1 VTTRKA
7 LIEISLSGLEDEVIP
22 SVIHLFDRWGRG
34 GAIVEQIAGENA
46 RSTVKTYLLPEDD
59 EGLRQIEIG
68 LTLLNQAVS
77 SQRVGANPCGCPPG
91 QVHPQVPS
99 GEDLPLPQDIEKI
112 HQARNISSS
121 GDSPDSQRL
130 PTPQIRFLAEADW
143 AEAWKSG
150 YDVLHIGRRLV
161 VRPTWRDYT
170 PEPGDLVIALDPGMA
185 FGSGLH
191 PTTRLC
197 LEALEDHMRPGAS
210 VLDVG
215 TGSGILAIAAARLGA
230 SRVLALDTDP
240 LAVRV
245 ARENVALNQVESVVR
260 VEVGTVQISNL
271 PWPTRQ
277 PVLPAP
283 CRDGAPVGAAPWP
296 AWRSQDGQVAG
307 PGGRQSPVWDLV
319 VANILAETIIDLEP
333 ALAAN
338 LSPGG
343 ILVVS
348 GIIAE
353 RTDAVL
359 ASLHQNG
366 LALVERRDDGDW
378 VALIGY
384 KPDGR
389 RMTKDG

>member
-7 LIEISLSGLEDEVIP
+7 LIEVSLFGLEDEVIP
-22 SVIHLFDRWGRG
+22 SVINLFDRWGQG
-34 GAIVEQIAGENA
+34 GAIVEQIVGENA

-68 LTLLNQAVS
+68 LALLNQARTP
-77 SQRVGANPCGCPPG
+77 SQRGDFAPF
-91 QVHPQVPS
+91 
-99 GEDLPLPQDIEKI
+99 GE
-112 HQARNISSS
+112 A
-121 GDSPDSQRL
+121 L

-197 LEALEDHMRPGAS
+197 LEALEDYLCPAKAGLCPAQAGIRPGAN

-245 ARENVALNQVESVVR
+245 ARENVALNQVESAVR

-271 PWPTRQ
+271 
-277 PVLPAP
+277 
-283 CRDGAPVGAAPWP
+283 
-296 AWRSQDGQVAG
+296 
-307 PGGRQSPVWDLV
+307 QSPISNLQSPLWDLV

-353 RTDAVL
+353 RTDAVQS
-359 ASLHQNG
+359 SLHQNG
-366 LALVERRDDGDW
+366 LSLVEQRNDGEW
-378 VALIGY
+378 VALIAY
-384 KPDGR
+384 KTDGGQR
-389 RMTKDG
+389 TKDG

>member
-7 LIEISLSGLEDEVIP
+7 LIEISLFGLEDEVIP
-22 SVIHLFDRWGRG
+22 SVINLFDRWGRG

-77 SQRVGANPCGCPPG
+77 SQGVGANPCGCPPG
-91 QVHPQVPS
+91 QVQ
-99 GEDLPLPQDIEKI
+99 DLPLPQDIEKI
-112 HQARNISSS
+112 HQACNISSS
-121 GDSPDSQRL
+121 GDSPDSQAL

-150 YDVLHIGRRLV
+150 YGVLHIGHRLV
-161 VRPTWRDYT
+161 IRPTWRDYT
-170 PEPGDLVIALDPGMA
+170 PEPGELVIALDPGMA

-197 LEALEDHMRPGAS
+197 LKALEDYMGPDQAGLGPTQARVRPGAS

-260 VEVGTVQISNL
+260 VEVGTVQISNPKSHIPNL
-271 PWPTRQ
+271 H
-277 PVLPAP
+277 AP
-283 CRDGAPVGAAPWP
+283 L
-296 AWRSQDGQVAG
+296 STLH
-307 PGGRQSPVWDLV
+307 SPPWDLV

-359 ASLHQNG
+359 ASLRQNG
-366 LALVERRDDGDW
+366 LSLVERRDDGDW
-378 VALIGY
+378 VALIAH
-384 KPDGR
+384 KPDG
-389 RMTKDG
+389 

>member
-1 VTTRKA
+1 
-7 LIEISLSGLEDEVIP
+7 LIEISLFGLEDEVIP
-22 SVIHLFDRWGRG
+22 AVIRLFDRWGQG
-34 GAIVEQIAGENA
+34 GAIVEQIVGENA

-68 LTLLNQAVS
+68 LALLNQA
-77 SQRVGANPCGCPPG
+77 RT
-91 QVHPQVPS
+91 PS
-99 GEDLPLPQDIEKI
+99 PHGDS
-112 HQARNISSS
+112 ASS
-121 GDSPDSQRL
+121 GDTQGL
-130 PTPQIRFLAEADW
+130 PAPQIRFLAEADW

-150 YDVLHIGRRLV
+150 YDVLHIGHRLV

-170 PEPGDLVIALDPGMA
+170 PEAGDLVIAMDPGMA

-197 LEALEDHMRPGAS
+197 LEALEDCLGPAQAGLGPAQAGLGPAQAGVRPGAS

-245 ARENVALNQVESVVR
+245 ARENVALNGVESVVR

-277 PVLPAP
+277 GRQSSISPGLPASP
-283 CRDGAPVGAAPWP
+283 SCLPRAGTVHLSARHPGPRGGARTGRWPGQGA
-296 AWRSQDGQVAG
+296 GNL
-307 PGGRQSPVWDLV
+307 QSPVWDLV
-319 VANILAETIIDLEP
+319 VANILAETIIDLAP

-366 LALVERRDDGDW
+366 LSLVERRNDGEW
-378 VALIGY
+378 VALIAD
-384 KPDGR
+384 KTDGG
-389 RMTKDG
+389 RMTKDE

>member
-7 LIEISLSGLEDEVIP
+7 LIEISLFGLEDEVIP
-22 SVIHLFDRWGRG
+22 SVIRLFDRWGQG
-34 GAIVEQIAGENA
+34 GAIVEQIVGENA

-68 LTLLNQAVS
+68 LTLLNQSRA
-77 SQRVGANPCGCPPG
+77 
-91 QVHPQVPS
+91 PS
-99 GEDLPLPQDIEKI
+99 PR
-112 HQARNISSS
+112 A
-121 GDSPDSQRL
+121 DSPLSNDFAAFGERL
-130 PTPQIRFLAEADW
+130 PAPQIRFLAEADW

-150 YDVLHIGRRLV
+150 YDVLHIGRKLV

-170 PEPGDLVIALDPGMA
+170 PEPGKLVIALDPGMA

-197 LEALEDHMRPGAS
+197 LEALEDQVRPGTTL
-210 VLDVG
+210 LDVG

-245 ARENVALNQVESVVR
+245 ARENVALNRVESVVR

-271 PWPTRQ
+271 KSQIPNLHS
-277 PVLPAP
+277 PVSTL
-283 CRDGAPVGAAPWP
+283 
-296 AWRSQDGQVAG
+296 
-307 PGGRQSPVWDLV
+307 QSPLWDLV
-319 VANILAETIIDLEP
+319 VSNILAETIIDLAP

-338 LSPGG
+338 LPPGG
-343 ILVVS
+343 ILVAS

-366 LALVERRDDGDW
+366 LSLVEQRNDGEW
-378 VALIGY
+378 VALIAY
-384 KPDGR
+384 KTDGGR
-389 RMTKDG
+389 RKEEE

>member
-1 VTTRKA
+1 MTTRKA
-7 LIEISLSGLEDEVIP
+7 LIEISLFGLEDEVIP
-22 SVIHLFDRWGRG
+22 SVISLFDRWGWG
-34 GAIVEQIAGENA
+34 GAIVEQIVGENA

-68 LTLLNQAVS
+68 LALLNQARTPS
-77 SQRVGANPCGCPPG
+77 PG
-91 QVHPQVPS
+91 
-99 GEDLPLPQDIEKI
+99 
-112 HQARNISSS
+112 
-121 GDSPDSQRL
+121 GDSPPSRDFASFGERL
-130 PTPQIRFLAEADW
+130 PTPQIRFLAEAGW

-150 YDVLHIGRRLV
+150 YDVLHIGHRLV

-197 LEALEDHMRPGAS
+197 LEALEDYLCPAQAGLCPAKAGLGPVQAGVRPSATL
-210 VLDVG
+210 LDVG

-230 SRVLALDTDP
+230 SRILALDTDP
-240 LAVRV
+240 LAVRI
-245 ARENVALNQVESVVR
+245 ARENVALNQVESHVR
-260 VEVGTVQISNL
+260 VEVGTMENSN
-271 PWPTRQ
+271 P
-277 PVLPAP
+277 
-283 CRDGAPVGAAPWP
+283 
-296 AWRSQDGQVAG
+296 
-307 PGGRQSPVWDLV
+307 QSPLWDLV
-319 VANILAETIIDLEP
+319 LANILAETIIDLAP

-338 LSPGG
+338 LCPGG

-366 LALVERRDDGDW
+366 LSLVEQRNDGEW

-384 KPDGR
+384 KTDGG
-389 RMTKDG
+389 RMTKDE

>member
-1 VTTRKA
+1 
-7 LIEISLSGLEDEVIP
+7 LIEISLFGLGDEVIP
-22 SVIHLFDRWGRG
+22 SVIRLFDRWGQG
-34 GAIVEQIAGENA
+34 GAIVEQIVAENA

-59 EGLRQIEIG
+59 EALRQIEIG
-68 LTLLNQAVS
+68 LALLNQS
-77 SQRVGANPCGCPPG
+77 RT
-91 QVHPQVPS
+91 PS
-99 GEDLPLPQDIEKI
+99 A
-112 HQARNISSS
+112 H
-121 GDSPDSQRL
+121 GDSAPLGEGL
-130 PTPQIRFLAEADW
+130 PAPQIRFLAEADW

-170 PEPGDLVIALDPGMA
+170 PEAGDLVIALDPGMA

-197 LEALEDHMRPGAS
+197 LEALEDYLCPANAGLGPAQAGLGPAQAGQGPAKAGQGPAKAGVRPGAS

-230 SRVLALDTDP
+230 SWVLALDTDP

-245 ARENVALNQVESVVR
+245 ARENVALNRVESVVR
-260 VEVGTVQISNL
+260 VEVGTVQISNPQSQIPNL
-271 PWPTRQ
+271 Q
-277 PVLPAP
+277 SPVPNL
-283 CRDGAPVGAAPWP
+283 
-296 AWRSQDGQVAG
+296 
-307 PGGRQSPVWDLV
+307 QSPVWDLV
-319 VANILAETIIDLEP
+319 VANILAETIIDLAP

-353 RTDAVL
+353 RADAVL

-366 LALVERRDDGDW
+366 LSLMERRNDGEW
-378 VALIGY
+378 VALIAY
-384 KPDGR
+384 KTDE
-389 RMTKDG
+389 

>member
-7 LIEISLSGLEDEVIP
+7 LIEISLFGLGDEVIP
-22 SVIHLFDRWGRG
+22 SVIRLFDRWGQG
-34 GAIVEQIAGENA
+34 GAIVEQIVAENA

-59 EGLRQIEIG
+59 EALRQIEIG
-68 LTLLNQAVS
+68 LALLNQS
-77 SQRVGANPCGCPPG
+77 RT
-91 QVHPQVPS
+91 PS
-99 GEDLPLPQDIEKI
+99 A
-112 HQARNISSS
+112 H
-121 GDSPDSQRL
+121 GDSAPLGEGL
-130 PTPQIRFLAEADW
+130 PAPQIRFLAEADW

-170 PEPGDLVIALDPGMA
+170 PEAGDLVIALDPGMA

-197 LEALEDHMRPGAS
+197 LEALEDYLCPANAGLGPAQAGQGPAQAGQGPAKAGGRPGAS

-230 SRVLALDTDP
+230 SWVLALDTDP

-245 ARENVALNQVESVVR
+245 ARENVALNRVESVVR
-260 VEVGTVQISNL
+260 VEVGTVQISNPQSQIPNL
-271 PWPTRQ
+271 Q
-277 PVLPAP
+277 SPVPNL
-283 CRDGAPVGAAPWP
+283 
-296 AWRSQDGQVAG
+296 
-307 PGGRQSPVWDLV
+307 QSPVWDLV
-319 VANILAETIIDLEP
+319 VANILAETIIDLAP

-353 RTDAVL
+353 RADAVL

-366 LALVERRDDGDW
+366 LSLMERRNDGEW
-378 VALIGY
+378 VALIAY
-384 KPDGR
+384 KTDE
-389 RMTKDG
+389 